1 MLAFDL
7 HLDLALSAITLNRDL
22 TLSIQDCRQFEAT
35 IEGRMRGHNT
45 VTFPEMRRGHVG
57 LCIATL
63 LGRVAPGPG
72 GGSVF
77 RSHELAYASAMG
89 MLAYYRQLERQGISR
104 LITTAPQLTESAA
117 AWSHPTPPRDVPLG
131 FLLGTEGADC
141 IVSPSQLDHWW
152 EAGLRSINLLHFR
165 PSQYAGGTGTD
176 TALTDRGRDLLNA
189 MDQIGAILDIT
200 HQSDPSFWESLKLFK
215 GPVFASHQNARALV
229 PGPRQ
234 FTDDQLK
241 ALIERDAVVGHALDG
256 WQLYPNYVRAQ
267 TPKSAV
273 SLTHLADQIDHL
285 DQLAGTPVHPA
296 LASPLPGL
304 LAPQPTPPQASTH
317 TPPLTPPPA
326 PPTRCLYLPHTPPP
340 SPRRSAIGSD
350 LDGLFGY
357 EQTPHEVDTIADLQ
371 KLPPLLQSRGYS
383 HEDIAGIMS
392 GNAIRFFTRTLPQ
405 S

>member
-89 MLAYYRQLERQGISR
+89 MLAYYRQLERQGICH
-104 LITTAPQLTESAA
+104 LITTAPQLAKSAA
-117 AWSHPTPPRDVPLG
+117 AWSHPTPPQDVPLG

-152 EAGLRSINLLHFR
+152 EAGLRSISLVHIGH
-165 PSQYAGGTGTD
+165 SQYAGGTGTD

-241 ALIERDAVVGHALDG
+241 ALIERDAVVGHALDN

-267 TPKSAV
+267 TPKSAITLAHV
-273 SLTHLADQIDHL
+273 ADQIDHL
-285 DQLAGTPVHPA
+285 AQLAGTPRH
-296 LASPLPGL
+296 
-304 LAPQPTPPQASTH
+304 
-317 TPPLTPPPA
+317 
-326 PPTRCLYLPHTPPP
+326 
-340 SPRRSAIGSD
+340 SAIGSD
-350 LDGLFGY
+350 FDGLFGY
-357 EQTPHEVDTIADLQ
+357 EQSPAEIDTIADLQ
-371 KLPPLLQSRGYS
+371 KLPPLLATRGYS
-383 HEDIAGIMS
+383 PADAA
-392 GNAIRFFTRTLPQ
+392 AIL
-405 S
+405 

>member
-7 HLDLALSAITLNRDL
+7 HLDLALSALTLNRDL
-22 TLSIQDCRQFEAT
+22 TLSIADCRQSESG

-89 MLAYYRQLERQGISR
+89 MLAYYRQLERQGICR
-104 LITTAPQLTESAA
+104 LITTSPQLAEAA
-117 AWSHPTPPRDVPLG
+117 RAWTGSTPPSEEEAPLA

-152 EAGLRSINLLHFR
+152 QAGLRSISLVHFGH
-165 PSQYAGGTGTD
+165 SQYAGGTGTD
-176 TALTDRGRDLLNA
+176 TALTDRGRDLLRA
-189 MDQIGAILDIT
+189 MDEIGAILDVT
-200 HQSDPSFWESLKLFK
+200 HQSDPSFWESLEIFK

-241 ALIERDAVVGHALDG
+241 ALIDRDAVVGHALDG
-256 WQLYPNYVRAQ
+256 WQLYPDYVRGK
-267 TPKSAV
+267 TPRSAV

-285 DQLAGTPVHPA
+285 AQLAGTPRH
-296 LASPLPGL
+296 
-304 LAPQPTPPQASTH
+304 
-317 TPPLTPPPA
+317 
-326 PPTRCLYLPHTPPP
+326 
-340 SPRRSAIGSD
+340 SAIGSD
-350 LDGLFGY
+350 LDGLFGH

-383 HEDIAGIMS
+383 QEDIAGIMS

-405 S
+405 A